1 MPNQPVTPK
10 VKSIEIPWKVLVH
23 RADPNFEYEKRNE
36 TFYRFTGRVFRGNNA
51 TSGPYSSKPH
61 DNP

>member
-1 MPNQPVTPK
+1 MPNQPTTPK
-10 VKSIEIPWKVLVH
+10 VKTINIPWRVLVH
-23 RADPNFEYEKRNE
+23 RADPNFEHEKRHE
-36 TFYRFTGRVFRGNNA
+36 VQYRFTGRTFYANPA